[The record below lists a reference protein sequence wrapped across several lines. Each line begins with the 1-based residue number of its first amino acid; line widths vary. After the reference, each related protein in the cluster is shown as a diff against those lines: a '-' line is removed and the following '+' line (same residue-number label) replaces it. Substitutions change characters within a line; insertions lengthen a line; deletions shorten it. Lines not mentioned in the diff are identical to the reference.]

1 MKKSLS
7 NKDNGEIDVN
17 RQLSIH
23 KYRKKQA
30 ANDAQLLMNRIALLQ
45 KEEERA
51 RKKVDTTKARALD
64 ILTMREENEHR
75 MKDWMDAAEED
86 RKQREEIHA
95 RNFFL
100 EEQSRM
106 LKKDLANKQMAKK
119 RESVDNLRGQKV
131 VLRKELVQMKEQ
143 DVKRKQ
149 EMRTLV
155 RQKEDEARKKR
166 EIAERK
172 HEAEIRQYH
181 EAKAEEEAQEAKR
194 AEKLVKKLERKE
206 KQWIDKLKTAQ
217 HVQENAFMDLE
228 NTLVRSPNTKNA
240 QSHGDEGFDYDR
252 NPQSSA
258 PNSGRS
264 GGRLSPLSGSGG
276 DKKSKGKKKKAAA
289 GSQQVYSS

>member
-1 MKKSLS
+1 M
-7 NKDNGEIDVN
+7 DVN

-64 ILTMREENEHR
+64 ILTMREENENR
-75 MKDWMDAAEED
+75 MKEWLEAAEED

-95 RNFFL
+95 RNFLL
-100 EEQSRM
+100 EEQSR
-106 LKKDLANKQMAKK
+106 LVKKDLAQRQLAKK
-119 RESVDNLRGQKV
+119 KESVETLRSQKV

-143 DVKRKQ
+143 DVKKKQ
-149 EMRTLV
+149 QMRQLV
-155 RQKEDEARKKR
+155 REKEEEARKKR
-166 EIAERK
+166 ERAERRHEEEIRK
-172 HEAEIRQYH
+172 FHEARAEQ
-181 EAKAEEEAQEAKR
+181 EALEAKR

-217 HVQENAFMDLE
+217 QVQESAFMDLE
-228 NTLVRSPNTKNA
+228 NTLVRSPSSKNIN
-240 QSHGDEGFDYDR
+240 SYSESESFEYDQ

-258 PNSGRS
+258 GPSSSRS

-276 DKKSKGKKKKAAA
+276 KRTKGIKKNKKT
-289 GSQQVYSS
+289 SDVYSS

>member
-1 MKKSLS
+1 MKKSS
-7 NKDNGEIDVN
+7 SKDSGDIDVN

-64 ILTMREENEHR
+64 ILTMREENEMR
-75 MKDWMDAAEED
+75 MKDCTDAAEQD

-100 EEQSRM
+100 EEQSRL
-106 LKKDLANKQMAKK
+106 LKRDLANKQMAKK

-131 VLRKELVQMKEQ
+131 ALRSELLQMKEQ

-149 EMRTLV
+149 EMRSVV
-155 RQKEDEARKKR
+155 RQKEEEARKKR
-166 EIAERK
+166 ERAERK
-172 HEAEIRQYH
+172 HEEEIRKFH
-181 EAKAEEEAQEAKR
+181 EAKAQQEAQEAKR

-206 KQWIDKLKTAQ
+206 KQWIEKLKTAQ
-217 HVQENAFMDLE
+217 HVQESAFHDLE
-228 NTLVRSPNTKNA
+228 NTLVRSPTTKNTN
-240 QSHGDEGFDYDR
+240 SFGGDEGFDYDQ
-252 NPQSSA
+252 NPQSSSG

-276 DKKSKGKKKKAAA
+276 KKKGNKKKK
-289 GSQQVYSS
+289 SSSSQVYSS